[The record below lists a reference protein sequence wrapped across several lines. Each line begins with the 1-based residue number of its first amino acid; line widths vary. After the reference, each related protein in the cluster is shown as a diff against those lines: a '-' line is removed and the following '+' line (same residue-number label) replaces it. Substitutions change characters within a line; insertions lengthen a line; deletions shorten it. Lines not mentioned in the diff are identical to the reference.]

1 MASYIGK
8 TVDLLIEN
16 LERQREHDCRKVVG
30 IDELRVVQ
38 FLRELREKG
47 GKDESKKV
55 KGG

>member
-1 MASYIGK
+1 MASYVGK
-8 TVDLLIEN
+8 TVDLLTKN